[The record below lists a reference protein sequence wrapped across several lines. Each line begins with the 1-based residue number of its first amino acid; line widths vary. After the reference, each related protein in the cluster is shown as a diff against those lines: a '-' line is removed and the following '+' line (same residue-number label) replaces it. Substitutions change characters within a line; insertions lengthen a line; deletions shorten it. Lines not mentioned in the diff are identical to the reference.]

1 MLYFVCRAKEG
12 QYLGNLE
19 QLRGQAQQSADI
31 AAAKQAELQLAKQ
44 QYDAERQKGLPM
56 EQDIE
61 RYHKSVQEKVF
72 IYSLLHLASVF
83 PSISAD
89 LWLSSSIMSH
99 DRAVPV
105 KCYPM
110 LWKHLKLHPKCVL

>member
-1 MLYFVCRAKEG
+1 MLYFVCRAKEA

-72 IYSLLHLASVF
+72 FYSLLHSASVF
-83 PSISAD
+83 SSISVD
-89 LWLSSSIMSH
+89 LWLSSLIMAH
-99 DRAVPV
+99 DRAVPA
-105 KCYPM
+105 KC
-110 LWKHLKLHPKCVL
+110 